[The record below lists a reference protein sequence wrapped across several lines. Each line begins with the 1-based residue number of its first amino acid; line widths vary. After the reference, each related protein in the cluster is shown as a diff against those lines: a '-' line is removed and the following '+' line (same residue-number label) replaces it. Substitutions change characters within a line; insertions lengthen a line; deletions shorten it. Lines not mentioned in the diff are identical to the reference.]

1 MPCITESETLLLVD
15 CQKTER
21 YKTCHNRKNK
31 EMFSIRTKFQYYKV
45 F

>member
-21 YKTCHNRKNK
+21 YKTCHNRQK
-31 EMFSIRTKFQYYKV
+31 EQGNV
-45 F
+45 